1 MEIDETFLGGRMS
14 EVDKANG
21 IRISLIRI
29 TYTKNPPVIAE
40 FGAVA
45 FDSDKCIVFIQEQ
58 KGS

>member
-1 MEIDETFLGGRMS
+1 MS